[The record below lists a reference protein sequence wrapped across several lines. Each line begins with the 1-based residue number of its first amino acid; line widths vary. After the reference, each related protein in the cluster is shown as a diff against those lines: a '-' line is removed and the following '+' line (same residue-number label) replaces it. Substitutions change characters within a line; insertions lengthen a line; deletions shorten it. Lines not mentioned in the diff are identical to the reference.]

1 MLGIQ
6 IPKRS
11 CKELLLSE
19 KVKVLHLIRKEKRYA
34 EVTKIYV
41 LATPWTVRSPADSS
55 VHFPNPGTDP
65 DSPAILLHLLH
76 GQVDSSPLSHQRS
89 VWVGKIPWRR

>member
-41 LATPWTVRSPADSS
+41 KNV
-55 VHFPNPGTDP
+55 V
-65 DSPAILLHLLH
+65 
-76 GQVDSSPLSHQRS
+76 V
-89 VWVGKIPWRR
+89 

>member
-1 MLGIQ
+1 MLVFKSPSFYLITAPKRKSSDAGNSE

-11 CKELLLSE
+11 HKELLLSE

-41 LATPWTVRSPADSS
+41 KNV
-55 VHFPNPGTDP
+55 V
-65 DSPAILLHLLH
+65 
-76 GQVDSSPLSHQRS
+76 
-89 VWVGKIPWRR
+89 